1 MSRRDRTV
9 SRSTRHHTRP
19 PHGQGLGARSVIT
32 EALDGVGAR
41 PGRLVVTVL
50 GTVTGIAAL
59 VLTIGLGQTAGGQLA
74 SHFDA
79 ISSTHAEATAAVA
92 AGADGAEHPTAEIPR
107 DALARLDGLAGVE
120 AAAVLGEVDIGTDPI
135 TAVPIHDPSMPETLA
150 PPVVA
155 AEGDLLG
162 AVSGRLARGR
172 FFDAGHSARGDRV
185 AVLGRDAAASLGV
198 GDVASRPSIFL
209 GGHAY
214 AVIGIL
220 DAVDIQPNLLGSV
233 IVPLA
238 AARRDYP
245 GATAARVELKIAV
258 GSASVVAHQV
268 PIALAPNSPDDFDV
282 AAPAE
287 PTQFEGAVRSDI
299 DLVFVAIGIIT
310 LLAGGLGIASVTML
324 GVSQRRGEIGLRRAL
339 GATRGQIAAQFV
351 LESVVVGLLGGVIG
365 AALGVFVVVTISLV
379 QGWTPVLD
387 LGMTLGGAAAGGV
400 VGLLAGGYPA
410 IRAALIEPVEALR
423 AASG

>member
-1 MSRRDRTV
+1 MRFGM
-9 SRSTRHHTRP
+9 RS
-19 PHGQGLGARSVIT
+19 LIA
-32 EALDGVGAR
+32 EALDGVGSR

-50 GTVTGIAAL
+50 GTVAGIAAL

-79 ISSTHAEATAAVA
+79 IASTHAEVTPAVA
-92 AGADGAEHPTAEIPR
+92 TGSDGTEHPTAEIPR
-107 DALARLDGLAGVE
+107 DALTRVEGLAGIE
-120 AAAVLGEVDIGTDPI
+120 SAALLGEVDIGKDVI
-135 TAVPIHDPSMPETLA
+135 TAVPIHDPSLPETLS
-150 PPVVA
+150 PPVVGV
-155 AEGDLLG
+155 EGDVLG
-162 AVSGRLARGR
+162 AMGGALTRGR
-172 FFDAGHSARGDRV
+172 FFDAGHTARGDRV
-185 AVLGRDAAASLGV
+185 AVLGRDAAAALGV

-209 GGHAY
+209 GDHAY

-220 DAVDIQPNLLGSV
+220 GEVDVQPNLVGSV
-233 IVPLA
+233 IIPLST
-238 AARRDYP
+238 ARHDYP
-245 GATAARVELKIAV
+245 GATAARAELKISV

-268 PIALAPNSPDDFDV
+268 PIALAPGSPDLFTV
-282 AAPAE
+282 AAPAA
-287 PTQFEGAVRSDI
+287 PTQFEGAVRGDI

-324 GVSQRRGEIGLRRAL
+324 GVSQRRAEIGLRRAL

-365 AALGVFVVVTISLV
+365 AALGVFVVVAISV
-379 QGWTPVLD
+379 AQGWTPVLD
-387 LGMTLGGAAAGGV
+387 LGMTLGGALAGGA
-400 VGLLAGGYPA
+400 VGLLAGAYPA